1 MSNQSI
7 MKISRCNEIK
17 NNLDQAILWL
27 NNLYFEAGYLIM
39 VSYRVSN
46 STADIDAVLAL
57 GLKSGKGK
65 DCYKVIST
73 TKQIL
78 IWDVYYNPEDIPD
91 VSQLDHEENFLY
103 HDPVLDTW
111 FLINSKNGIRTFN
124 EISNIPQT
132 FINLTDGTIW
142 VSNENKKV
150 KRINDIADLYSK
162 EEIDRKIE
170 YARNNPKYVEFEK
183 LTTEQKSQ
191 LKGDKGEQGDKGER
205 GEQGIQGEQ
214 GIRGY
219 NGSIENFVVL
229 SQEDYDALTYVDPY
243 KFYFTYEDDGDTPIE
258 DFYAYVVDNV
268 LNIYATV
275 SNKTLNLD
283 SEHSSLN
290 GNILEISSTS
300 YSIPTPYFNPIEG
313 TYDGNITVSILCAD
327 PDAIIKYTTDRS
339 LPNQNSLTYNGP
351 LSLDSS
357 TTIKAIAIKSG
368 FVNSS
373 IAEATYNLI
382 YQETVS
388 NPVFDYESGIYSDP
402 FYVSLYCLTNGAT
415 IRYTLDGTEPNET
428 SEIYLAPLFIEESTT
443 IVRAKS
449 FKGGM
454 NPSSTETR
462 IYKIEN
468 IQIVSTPIILP
479 VGGNYNTEQIINITC
494 ATEGATI
501 RYTLD
506 GTNPTQESNIYT
518 DSITISESTVVKA
531 KAFKSGMEPS
541 NIKAESYT
549 INEEPPTPPTDDPVV
564 ENNILKNLNDATILG
579 NILFL
584 TNPNISVNYN
594 TLIFS

>member
-1 MSNQSI
+1 MAIIRLNSI
-7 MKISRCNEIK
+7 YHRKGVLCMINYYTSESHSTFDTVFASGVKDGVGRDC
-17 NNLDQAILWL
+17 
-27 NNLYFEAGYLIM
+27 
-39 VSYRVSN
+39 YRVISLRQEN
-46 STADIDAVLAL
+46 IIWGVGSTL
-57 GLKSGKGK
+57 
-65 DCYKVIST
+65 
-73 TKQIL
+73 
-78 IWDVYYNPEDIPD
+78 PD
-91 VSQLDHEENFLY
+91 VSQLVHGEKYLY
-103 HDPVLDTW
+103 RDSQGKWWLVQIASDGRTRELVELSDSLVIYTMLSDGSKWISDGRGSSPKVYQEGDT
-111 FLINSKNGIRTFN
+111 
-124 EISNIPQT
+124 
-132 FINLTDGTIW
+132 
-142 VSNENKKV
+142 
-150 KRINDIADLYSK
+150 YSR
-162 EEIDRKIE
+162 EEIDAFMYEAASTVR
-170 YARNNPKYVEFEK
+170 YVEFDN
-183 LTTEQKSQ
+183 LAPEQIEQ
-191 LKGDKGEQGDKGER
+191 LRGPRGEQGDKGER
-205 GEQGIQGEQ
+205 GEQGLQGEQ

-243 KFYFTYEDDGDTPIE
+243 KFYFTYEDGESPSE

-300 YSIPTPYFNPIEG
+300 YSIPTPYFSPIEG
-313 TYDGNITVSILCAD
+313 TYDGNITISILCAD

-351 LSLDSS
+351 ISLDSS

-402 FYVSLYCLTNGAT
+402 FYVSLYCLTDGAT

-443 IVRAKS
+443 TVRAKS

-494 ATEGATI
+494 ETEGAII

-564 ENNILKNLNDATILG
+564 ENNILKNLNDAAILG
-579 NILFL
+579 NILVL

>member
-1 MSNQSI
+1 MNDQSI
-7 MKISRCNEIK
+7 MRISRCNEIK

-27 NNLYFEAGYLIM
+27 YSLDFEAGNLIM
-39 VSYRVSN
+39 VNYRTVEN
-46 STADIDAVLAL
+46 KIDAVLAL
-57 GLKSGKGK
+57 GLKTGKGK
-65 DCYKVIST
+65 DSFKVISV
-73 TKQIL
+73 TKNVL
-78 IWDVYYNPEDIPD
+78 IWGVYFSPDDIPD
-91 VSQLDHEENFLY
+91 VSQLDHEEDFLY
-103 HDPVLDTW
+103 HDPVLNIW

-124 EISNIPQT
+124 ELPNIPQT
-132 FINLTDGTIW
+132 FINLADGTIW
-142 VSNENKKV
+142 VSNENRKV
-150 KRINDIADLYSK
+150 KRINDIADLYSN

-170 YARNNPKYVEFEK
+170 YARNNPKYVKFED
-183 LTTEQKSQ
+183 LTTEQKEQ
-191 LKGDKGEQGDKGER
+191 IRGETGKQGDKGEQGK
-205 GEQGIQGEQ
+205 QGLQGEQ

-243 KFYFTYEDDGDTPIE
+243 KFYFTYEDGESPSE

-268 LNIYATV
+268 LNIYATI

-300 YSIPTPYFNPIEG
+300 YSIPTPYFSPIEG

-327 PDAIIKYTTDRS
+327 PDAIIKYTVDRS

-357 TTIKAIAIKSG
+357 TTIKAIATKSG

-402 FYVSLYCLTNGAT
+402 FYVSLYCLTDGAT
-415 IRYTLDGTEPNET
+415 IRYTLDSTEPNET
-428 SEIYLAPLFIEESTT
+428 SEIYLAPLFIEDSTT

-479 VGGNYNTEQIINITC
+479 VGGDYNTEQIINITC
-494 ATEGATI
+494 ETEGATI